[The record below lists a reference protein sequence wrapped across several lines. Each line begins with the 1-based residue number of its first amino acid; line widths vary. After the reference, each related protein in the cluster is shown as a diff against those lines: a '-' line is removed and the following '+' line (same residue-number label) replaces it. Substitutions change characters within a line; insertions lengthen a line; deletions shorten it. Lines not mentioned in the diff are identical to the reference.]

1 MAVEDVNVGAKVKVL
16 MSFDL
21 YLFTDF
27 NKTYRLTQKRVWVM
41 GKLQKLK
48 LKNRPK
54 KEVVFQNCLSF

>member
-27 NKTYRLTQKRVWVM
+27 NKTYRTPKRFWVLM
-41 GKLQKLK
+41 ARLKKLKLQK
-48 LKNRPK
+48 RPK
-54 KEVVFQNCLSF
+54 KEVLPNCLSF

>member
-27 NKTYRLTQKRVWVM
+27 NKTYRTPKRVWVLM
-41 GKLQKLK
+41 ARLKKLK
-48 LKNRPK
+48 LQNRPK
-54 KEVVFQNCLSF
+54 KEVLPNCLSF

>member
-27 NKTYRLTQKRVWVM
+27 NKTYRTPKLVWVM
-41 GKLQKLK
+41 AKLQKLPK

-54 KEVVFQNCLSF
+54 KEVVFRNCLSF